1 MGLVSSI
8 TRRVTRT
15 FHTYIASLN
24 IFNRYT
30 DIGVWSSRPYPFS
43 SMLLAWAGH
52 LKLDRNRKFLIDDL
66 TTKIVP
72 QLRRWPINRNT
83 LGGGYVSI
91 PIVDMMYKKI
101 HFAHNTM
108 HKVTKDMNLTV

>member
-1 MGLVSSI
+1 M
-8 TRRVTRT
+8 
-15 FHTYIASLN
+15 ADKQK
-24 IFNRYT
+24 YT
-30 DIGVWSSRPYPFS
+30 
-43 SMLLAWAGH
+43 A
-52 LKLDRNRKFLIDDL
+52 
-66 TTKIVP
+66 
-72 QLRRWPINRNT
+72 